1 MIKTLTRKFYR
12 LKTSRNYL
20 RFIKLFHFLFGEKFY
35 KEISVPNFYDLS
47 THRKDVV
54 NEIIELKKF
63 KNYLE
68 IGCDQNELF
77 SEVNINKKIGVDP
90 NNGGTHRMTSDTF
103 FAKNED
109 KFDLIFI
116 DGLHTYD
123 QASKDIKNSLK
134 TLNDKGFILLHDCFP
149 MTYYDQA
156 VPRAQRKWN
165 GDVWKAI
172 TEIRTLDDVDTY
184 VGAFDNGIGLVL
196 KRKNNNVLQK
206 PSKSFK
212 DISYQ
217 DYYNNYENYLN
228 LISKKKFF
236 EIIHEH
242 K

>member
-12 LKTSRNYL
+12 FKTSRNYL
-20 RFIKLFHFLFGEKFY
+20 KFIKLYHLLFGEKFY
-35 KEISVPNFYDLS
+35 KEISVPNIYDFS
-47 THRKDVV
+47 IHRKDVV
-54 NEIIELKKF
+54 NNIIELKKF

-77 SEVNINKKIGVDP
+77 SEVNIEKKVGVDP

-103 FAKNED
+103 FTKNED

-116 DGLHTYD
+116 DGLHTYG
-123 QASKDIKNSLK
+123 QALKDIKNSLT

-172 TEIRTLDDVDTY
+172 TEIRTLNDVDTY

-196 KRKNNNVLQK
+196 KRKNTRILQK
-206 PSKSFK
+206 PSKPFK

-228 LISKKKFF
+228 LINKKKFF
-236 EIIHEH
+236 EIIHGH